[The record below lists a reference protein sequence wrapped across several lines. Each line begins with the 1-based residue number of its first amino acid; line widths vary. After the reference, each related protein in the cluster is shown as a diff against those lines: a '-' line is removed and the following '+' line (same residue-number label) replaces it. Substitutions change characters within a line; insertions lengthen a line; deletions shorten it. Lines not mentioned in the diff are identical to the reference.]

1 MQNSVWF
8 SRQIA
13 VIRKGKRRVTR
24 MVVVVV
30 LAFAICWLPI
40 QVSPLRTGNYYYSA
54 WSDFFLLSRTLSK
67 VTNVKWKKTHTQFNI
82 QKHCSA
88 VRHTTISHTT
98 IWVVWRHTIPWV
110 YDYSSVLEHL
120 YTLIHTAFEY
130 LNTLE
135 WFIIICF
142 SLNFLKLQGEASECQ
157 ICAESYPFSTTS
169 WLYSICI

>member
-1 MQNSVWF
+1 MIILWFFFSFYMQNSVWF
-8 SRQIA
+8 SRQLA

-98 IWVVWRHTIPWV
+98 IWVVWRHSQTLFHEYMTTRVCSNI
-110 YDYSSVLEHL
+110 YIHL
-120 YTLIHTAFEY
+120 YTPLS
-130 LNTLE
+130 NTWIL
-135 WFIIICF
+135 WNDLLLFVF
-142 SLNFLKLQGEASECQ
+142 HL
-157 ICAESYPFSTTS
+157 TS
-169 WLYSICI
+169 

>member
-1 MQNSVWF
+1 MQNSVWL

-54 WSDFFLLSRTLSK
+54 WSDFII
-67 VTNVKWKKTHTQFNI
+67 TNFVKGNKCEVKKKTHTQFNI

-88 VRHTTISHTT
+88 VRHTT

-142 SLNFLKLQGEASECQ
+142 SLNFQKLQGEASECQ